1 MLLLNDNIVFVG
13 RLSNIMLQNVQVMII
28 CYFKV
33 LFLQYILNFL
43 ACYAKICRFLSIK
56 FCR

>member
-28 CYFKV
+28 CHVKV
-33 LFLQYILNFL
+33 LFYNI
-43 ACYAKICRFLSIK
+43 Y
-56 FCR
+56 